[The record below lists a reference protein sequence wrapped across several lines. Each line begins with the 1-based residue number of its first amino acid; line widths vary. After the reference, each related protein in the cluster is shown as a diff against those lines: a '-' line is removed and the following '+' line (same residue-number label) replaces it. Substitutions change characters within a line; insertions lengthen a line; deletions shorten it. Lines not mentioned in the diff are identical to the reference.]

1 MQMYF
6 TIEEE
11 VLHPETREVV
21 LVKGATYT
29 RSDIEA
35 KKAYVGFD
43 HFKSTV
49 IWAESWEDAIRISW
63 VTF

>member
-1 MQMYF
+1 MYF

-21 LVKGATYT
+21 LMKNATY
-29 RSDIEA
+29 RMEELSALKSI
-35 KKAYVGFD
+35 VGFD

-49 IWAESWEDAIRISW
+49 IYAESLEDAIRISW
-63 VTF
+63 VTY

>member
-1 MQMYF
+1 MYF
-6 TIEEE
+6 TIEED

-21 LVKGATYT
+21 LMKNATYT

-35 KKAYVGFD
+35 KKADVGFD
-43 HFKSTV
+43 HFKAIV
-49 IWAESWEDAIRISW
+49 IYAESWEDATRISW

>member
-6 TIEEE
+6 TIEED

-21 LVKGATYT
+21 LMKGATYT
-29 RSDIEA
+29 RFDIEA
-35 KKAYVGFD
+35 KQTIVGFD
-43 HFKSTV
+43 HFKATV
-49 IWAESWEDAIRISW
+49 LYAESWEDATRISW